1 MLNTHWL
8 RSLRNHCRK
17 QRRTGR
23 QARFQNSPHSVVC
36 SALKAEVLEDRCLL
50 AAFGFDFDAIASDLH
65 FTLRAFGS
73 SDPGDAPH
81 TQLRYGLG
89 TINSLTGF
97 PNLEAVG
104 IGASDLTFQF
114 GSDVAASNTVALSLD
129 DASFDDGTG
138 DGIVNQF
145 YVPGSGTDN
154 TLTVFNKVVPAATG
168 NLLSLEIRTD
178 TSPDSTGIGTF
189 VLTSAVGVDTTI
201 FDEINAVT
209 EGTGMVDFSLGTFSY
224 HGDPFGVGD
233 AERFASNGNAAF
245 NAATIGLVGAG
256 PFALAVE
263 GGDYVVRDQ
272 GNANAEVDRVA
283 TVSVSDLYINGSA
296 ASDTLSVDFSGGAF
310 GIHFNGGVGSDAL
323 TINGGSFTTVTYNTI
338 APTAGSI
345 NYDGTIV
352 GFAGVEPII
361 DNSSATDRV
370 FTGSSAD
377 NVTLGDDG
385 ITGNNISRLSSTS
398 TNESIDFVN
407 PTNSLTVNG
416 SAGNDTITLNGL
428 DSLFDA
434 SVTLNGHGGHD
445 DTTVTMADI
454 SSLTGLSFNGGA
466 GNDCADIQA
475 VTAMTGI
482 PLISAEGGSGDDT
495 VVVSAGDD
503 ADNGSLD
510 DFFLFLNDSNKAK
523 LDVGNLDV
531 GFKDPLFESGDTSG
545 ANTIIINGSTD
556 EDILVVDFMGG
567 NPIPDGG
574 VFFNGGSGANPDE
587 IELENSSSITA
598 ITYSFTNA
606 NDGSIDLD
614 GSTITFTGLELPID
628 YGDAPDTGA
637 GTGGGNYQTLQS
649 DTGPGHTIVT
659 GLFLGATVDGDDGT
673 LQNATANADDV
684 DGVLPDNEPDD
695 EDGVLSPLDL
705 LGTIGAAPTIT
716 LLATNRSSNVATLS
730 GWIDYNNDGV
740 FDNATERAQ
749 VTVPAGTTD
758 DRFTLTFPSIPTDTA
773 GATYARFR
781 LSTDAAAANST
792 GAASDGE
799 VEDHVFSITTASDS
813 TVDHFLKIASD
824 TNGGPTLDDGV
835 EFGSAVASIGDLD
848 GDGVTDLA
856 VGAYDDTTGGTS
868 RGAVHVL
875 FMNNDGSVKSS
886 TKIASD
892 TNGGPTL
899 ADFGGFGGRSGR

>member
-1 MLNTHWL
+1 M
-8 RSLRNHCRK
+8 
-17 QRRTGR
+17 
-23 QARFQNSPHSVVC
+23 
-36 SALKAEVLEDRCLL
+36 
-50 AAFGFDFDAIASDLH
+50 
-65 FTLRAFGS
+65 
-73 SDPGDAPH
+73 
-81 TQLRYGLG
+81 
-89 TINSLTGF
+89 
-97 PNLEAVG
+97 
-104 IGASDLTFQF
+104 
-114 GSDVAASNTVALSLD
+114 
-129 DASFDDGTG
+129 
-138 DGIVNQF
+138 
-145 YVPGSGTDN
+145 
-154 TLTVFNKVVPAATG
+154 
-168 NLLSLEIRTD
+168 
-178 TSPDSTGIGTF
+178 
-189 VLTSAVGVDTTI
+189 
-201 FDEINAVT
+201 
-209 EGTGMVDFSLGTFSY
+209 
-224 HGDPFGVGD
+224 
-233 AERFASNGNAAF
+233 
-245 NAATIGLVGAG
+245 
-256 PFALAVE
+256 
-263 GGDYVVRDQ
+263 GGD
-272 GNANAEVDRVA
+272 
-283 TVSVSDLYINGSA
+283 
-296 ASDTLSVDFSGGAF
+296 
-310 GIHFNGGVGSDAL
+310 
-323 TINGGSFTTVTYNTI
+323 
-338 APTAGSI
+338 
-345 NYDGTIV
+345 
-352 GFAGVEPII
+352 
-361 DNSSATDRV
+361 
-370 FTGSSAD
+370 
-377 NVTLGDDG
+377 
-385 ITGNNISRLSSTS
+385 
-398 TNESIDFVN
+398 
-407 PTNSLTVNG
+407 
-416 SAGNDTITLNGL
+416 
-428 DSLFDA
+428 
-434 SVTLNGHGGHD
+434 
-445 DTTVTMADI
+445 
-454 SSLTGLSFNGGA
+454 
-466 GNDCADIQA
+466 
-475 VTAMTGI
+475 
-482 PLISAEGGSGDDT
+482 
-495 VVVSAGDD
+495 
-503 ADNGSLD
+503 
-510 DFFLFLNDSNKAK
+510 
-523 LDVGNLDV
+523 
-531 GFKDPLFESGDTSG
+531 
-545 ANTIIINGSTD
+545 
-556 EDILVVDFMGG
+556 
-567 NPIPDGG
+567 PIPDGG
-574 VFFNGGSGANPDE
+574 VFFHGGSGANPDE